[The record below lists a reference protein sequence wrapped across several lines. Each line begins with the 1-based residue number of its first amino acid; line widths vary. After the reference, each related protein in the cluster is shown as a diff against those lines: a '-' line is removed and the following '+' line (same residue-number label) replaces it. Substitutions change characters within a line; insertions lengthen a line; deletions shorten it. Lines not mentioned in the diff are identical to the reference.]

1 MFAIVASSFALA
13 VYMVKLLKELV
24 ECLRSHLSVP
34 STEVRGRGPVSRRH
48 RAPRRT
54 TPERPESGYALG
66 FAARA
71 SAFFQGRASGPEQRP
86 RTMPSVLGKAVQE
99 DSTSVSRQN
108 AEQPSERFLLSKTP
122 ALLRAKTVV
131 PVSRLDRDPGVCG
144 NMDGANSGFGF
155 RYYCL
160 QDWWILDILLIVIR
174 IYARR
179 WALVHAYRLLRGLGF
194 ESYGIRPG
202 SAATWFHRRWPERVA
217 RGSYFST
224 LQRWGRTGIPYWTE
238 AAIMLIAAEMTEI
251 IFKIVVVVL
260 NGR

>member
-24 ECLRSHLSVP
+24 EPSDIFLQCLRSHLSVP

-131 PVSRLDRDPGVCG
+131 PVSRLMYASTPRKRSDVHSRPISPTWNEETEEEVYPPRLVDP
-144 NMDGANSGFGF
+144 
-155 RYYCL
+155 
-160 QDWWILDILLIVIR
+160 
-174 IYARR
+174 
-179 WALVHAYRLLRGLGF
+179 
-194 ESYGIRPG
+194 
-202 SAATWFHRRWPERVA
+202 
-217 RGSYFST
+217 
-224 LQRWGRTGIPYWTE
+224 
-238 AAIMLIAAEMTEI
+238 
-251 IFKIVVVVL
+251 
-260 NGR
+260 